1 MKQYKKILT
10 EAILSI
16 IKYSTACY
24 LAFIIAESMKN
35 RSYSISFSDRTLY
48 ILLALLFFIIFN
60 IIFNNI
66 FKVKNIILTI
76 KKNKL
81 PIKSRFSMKDYKD
94 WKLTKVDF
102 YPFDFDMKDDFAIK
116 IAKVCIKLNP
126 DDEESRETLEQAIH
140 YSRSTIILNGDVG
153 LQRVFFE
160 TEKDLEN
167 FLIHYTKEENENKV
181 KIL

>member
-10 EAILSI
+10 LAILFI
-16 IKYSTACY
+16 IKYSIVSCIGVIM
-24 LAFIIAESMKN
+24 LKFIENHHLSP
-35 RSYSISFSDRTLY
+35 SISFNFGMFYVSF
-48 ILLALLFFIIFN
+48 AVLFFKIFDS
-60 IIFNNI
+60 ICDE
-66 FKVKNIILTI
+66 KNIILTI

-116 IAKVCIKLNP
+116 IAKVCFKLSP

-167 FLIHYTKEENENKV
+167 FLIHYTKEE
-181 KIL
+181 

>member
-1 MKQYKKILT
+1 MKKEYKKNLT
-10 EAILSI
+10 LAILSI
-16 IKYSTACY
+16 IKYSIAWY
-24 LAFIIAESMKN
+24 LAFIIVESIKN

-48 ILLALLFFIIFN
+48 IFLALLFVIIFD
-60 IIFNNI
+60 NI

-81 PIKSRFSMKDYKD
+81 PIKSRFSKQDYKD

-102 YPFDFDMKDDFAIK
+102 YPFDFAMKDDFAIK
-116 IAKVCIKLNP
+116 IAKVCFKLSP

-140 YSRSTIILNGDVG
+140 YSRSTVILNGDVG

-167 FLIHYTKEENENKV
+167 FLIHYTREEKENKV
-181 KIL
+181 EIL

>member
-24 LAFIIAESMKN
+24 LAFIIAESVKN
-35 RSYSISFSDRTLY
+35 RSYSISFSARTLY
-48 ILLALLFFIIFN
+48 IVLTLLFVIIFD
-60 IIFNNI
+60 NI

-140 YSRSTIILNGDVG
+140 YSRSTIILNGVLG